1 MRIFLTAI
9 LLVGLLGASGVY
21 GEEIKAGGVTFSLG
35 FESFPGKTYYQLES
49 AKYKKGV
56 RIDSKVNP
64 EEEDMSFSSLS
75 LRVTK
80 MTRIGFKNLFA
91 GIEVGMSFAG
101 SGYEKSWDLP
111 VLTYDF
117 WDEIHFPGFC

>member
-1 MRIFLTAI
+1 VRIVLTAI
-9 LLVGLLGASGVY
+9 LFVVLLGASGVY
-21 GEEIKAGGVTFSLG
+21 GDEAKNSGITFSLG

-49 AKYKKGV
+49 VKYKKGV

-64 EEEDMSFSSLS
+64 KEEDMNFSAFS
-75 LRVTK
+75 LRATQ
-80 MTRIGFKNLFA
+80 MTRIGFKNLSA
-91 GIEVGMSFAG
+91 GIEVGMSFAR